1 MTSRRQLYA
10 AEMPFGD
17 SATRHCAGRVIY
29 GGGGGGGGKSTTSQ
43 GLDPRLYPLVDT
55 FTSQAQQVANT
66 PFQAY
71 GGQRFAGMNADQT
84 QALDMIRQQSGS
96 GVQGQAEGALGSF
109 LQGGQENPYL
119 TQQIQ
124 QAQNET
130 ADAYNRQVRPNQV
143 MQAQQSGSFG
153 NANVMDAQAKQDS
166 QLQQNLG
173 NIASS
178 MRFNAY
184 NTDQSNKMQALGLS
198 PSIQQAGY
206 TNAGQLLNAGNLQQ
220 NQAQDQADFGYQ
232 QFQEQQNDPYKKLQA
247 MSGVFGTPGFQTQ
260 TTTQS
265 GGGK

>member
-1 MTSRRQLYA
+1 MMISRRDLYA
-10 AEMPFGD
+10 LGEPFGN
-17 SATRHCAGRVIY
+17 ATRRECGRIVC
-29 GGGGGGGGKSTTSQ
+29 GDGGGGGGKQTTSQ

-55 FTSQAQQVANT
+55 FTSQAQQVANSPWQGYT
-66 PFQAY
+66 
-71 GGQRFAGMNADQT
+71 GNRFAGMNSDQT

-96 GVQGQAEGALGSF
+96 GVQGQAEGALGQF

-124 QAQNET
+124 QAQTET

-184 NTDQSNKMQALGLS
+184 NTDQSNKMQALGMS

-206 TNAGQLLNAGNLQQ
+206 TNAGQLLNAGNLVQGQQ
-220 NQAQDQADFGYQ
+220 QDQADFQYQ
-232 QFQEQQNDPYKKLQA
+232 QFQDKQNDPYKKLQA

-265 GGGK
+265 GGDK